1 MENINNS
8 ENTKN
13 YSALDIVEIVSAVAS
28 VGGAIASV
36 VFQQIAFASLPL
48 SLSVALNLVNRRQQ
62 IARLDLADR
71 TIMEQLSNAISQNQN
86 AIQTTSQEL
95 TELSQAK
102 DQLGTIV
109 EYLKKIEGYNQ
120 AIQGDSKD
128 VDAYYQR
135 GVNLELLGHKE
146 AAIADYNRAL
156 QLNNSHAYAYY
167 NRGLLLGNLG
177 DRRGAVDDLR
187 AAAKFFLQNGDVGN
201 YQKAKTLSA
210 KFHELLPQEETN
222 GKSGSGT
229 IEGLFAS

>member
-13 YSALDIVEIVSAVAS
+13 YSALDLVEILSVVAS
-28 VGGAIASV
+28 VGGSIASV

-71 TIMEQLSNAISQNQN
+71 TIMEQLSNAINHNQSQ
-86 AIQTTSQEL
+86 IQTTSKEL
-95 TELSQAK
+95 AQLSQAK
-102 DQLGTIV
+102 DKLSTIV
-109 EYLKKIEGYNQ
+109 EYLKKIEGYNKS
-120 AIQGDSKD
+120 IQVDAYD
-128 VDAYYQR
+128 IDAYYQR

-146 AAIADYNRAL
+146 AAIADYNKAI

-177 DRRGAVDDLR
+177 DRKGAVDDLR

-210 KFHELLPQEETN
+210 KFHDLFPQEETN
-222 GKSGSGT
+222 GKSESGT
-229 IEGLFAS
+229 IEGLLT